1 MKFGPFAQ
9 KVAES
14 LIKKLEFKNA
24 QAQDPT
30 YKA

>member
-14 LIKKLEFKNA
+14 LIKKLELKNA
-24 QAQDPT
+24 QAHDPSF
-30 YKA
+30 KA